1 MEGQLVHFELPAAD
15 AGRAKEF
22 WKSLFGWKFREW
34 SGPVEYHML
43 DGIEPGGAIY
53 PADDGAGS
61 GPIVY
66 FATSDIEASIA
77 RARELGAVLT
87 GESAGRRTPDEV
99 TTFDSTGLA
108 IQDLAIALAAF
119 EAVSEVDPPL
129 VEI

>member
-22 WKSLFGWKFREW
+22 WKSLFDWKFREW

-43 DGIEPGGAIY
+43 DGVEPGGAIS

-66 FATSDIEASIA
+66 FATSDIDASIA
-77 RARELGAVLT
+77 RARELGGSADDKQPSPAIGWFARCRDTEGNAFSLFQSDESVPAP
-87 GESAGRRTPDEV
+87 GEG
-99 TTFDSTGLA
+99 
-108 IQDLAIALAAF
+108 
-119 EAVSEVDPPL
+119 
-129 VEI
+129 

>member
-22 WKSLFGWKFREW
+22 WKSLFDWKFREW

-53 PADDGAGS
+53 PADDEAGS

-66 FATSDIEASIA
+66 FATSDIDASIA
-77 RARELGAVLT
+77 RARELGGSADDKQPIPAIGWFARCRDTEGNAFSLFQSD
-87 GESAGRRTPDEV
+87 ESVPAPDE
-99 TTFDSTGLA
+99 G
-108 IQDLAIALAAF
+108 
-119 EAVSEVDPPL
+119 
-129 VEI
+129 